1 MDKRNLHQ
9 LSSVITNFGIRIQE
23 NKAFADILTQFSTF
37 VCCLENGTVQV
48 QSPDGFTGDVPA
60 EVLKKA
66 KELLRG
72 ITESTEMS

>member
-1 MDKRNLHQ
+1 MDKQNLHQ
-9 LSSVITNFGIRIQE
+9 PGSVITNFGIRIE
-23 NKAFADILTQFSTF
+23 GNKAFVDILTQFGTF

-72 ITESTEMS
+72 MTKPTEMS